1 MSSPQPSKVNRSRR
15 NCVEQ
20 AWSYFDT
27 AFSTTSGLKVLL
39 CDDATRSILSVAYSQ
54 HQLLQHNIVLVD
66 MLANRDRYPMKHF
79 ACVIICRPSAASLAS
94 IYQELAEGNFSSY
107 DIFFTYMLDA
117 ALVQS
122 LANADVIN
130 LVAHVGEVYVDSV
143 PITEWVCIT
152 QLKPF
157 TLSKAPAPLMNP
169 ITYSQWDPK
178 SVERMAEGII
188 SMLLS
193 TNRRPVIR
201 YRGGSKVCE
210 KLATE
215 VAARMKNVHAT
226 FPDLRA
232 TESVLI
238 ILDRR
243 DDPITPLLMPWT
255 YEAMIHEL
263 IGFQRGNEVVID
275 DPDAKPEERVQ
286 VLTPQTDTFYG
297 QHRYDD
303 WGQVCVA
310 VSEMVKAYKE
320 MNNFDRNTV
329 SLDEIKNFMSRF
341 PEARKQSAQVTRHC
355 AITSELVAEIN
366 GRNLT
371 RLSMLE
377 QDIISNNNITEH
389 SRLVLEVVQDP
400 KTDVDDALRI
410 VMLYQLHYEKVAG
423 NIITQLKQEL
433 MQRQCPQEKVQ
444 LIDRLIEYAGQE
456 QRRHE
461 IFKTSTGHMF
471 KAVAK
476 AVGQFGKDVQNVLT
490 QHVPLI
496 KKLINRAYNGTLSV
510 DNYAVQEVAGCPV
523 SAAQAPF
530 VRGKDIVLVYV
541 GGITY
546 SEAML
551 ISQINDGNVDNN
563 QEALMN
569 LGKQVTRGLSSGGGG
584 GAAGPSTEPY
594 TAKIE
599 ARVSLVTT
607 SMVNSKDFINSLPS

>member
-1 MSSPQPSKVNRSRR
+1 MQPVSKTNRNRR

-20 AWSYFDT
+20 AWNYFNT

-39 CDDATRSILSVAYSQ
+39 CDDATRGILSVSYFQ
-54 HQLLQHNIVLVD
+54 HQLLQYNIVLVD
-66 MLANRDRYPMKHF
+66 MLANPDRYPMKHF
-79 ACVIICRPSAASLAS
+79 SCVIVCRPTAASLAS
-94 IYQELAEGNFSSY
+94 VYQELAEGNFSSY

-130 LVAHVGEVYVDSV
+130 LVAHVGEIYVDSI
-143 PITEWVCIT
+143 PLTEWVCIT
-152 QLKPF
+152 QLKPSP
-157 TLSKAPAPLMNP
+157 LSKAPTPFMNP
-169 ITYSQWDPK
+169 MTYSQWDPK
-178 SVERMAEGII
+178 SLERMSEGVI

-226 FPDLRA
+226 FPDLKA

-238 ILDRR
+238 ILDRK
-243 DDPITPLLMPWT
+243 DDPVTPLLMPWT

-275 DPDAKPEERVQ
+275 DPEAKPEDRVQ
-286 VLTPQTDTFYG
+286 VLTPHTDTFYG

-329 SLDEIKNFMSRF
+329 SLDEIKSFMSRF

-355 AITSELVAEIN
+355 AIASELVAEIN

-371 RLSMLE
+371 RLSVLE

-389 SRLVLEVVQDP
+389 NRLVLEVVQDP
-400 KTDVDDALRI
+400 KTDFDDALRI
-410 VMLYQLHYEKVAG
+410 VMLYQLHYERVAG
-423 NIITQLKQEL
+423 NIIPQLKQEL
-433 MQRQCPQEKVQ
+433 MQRQCPQDKVQ

-461 IFKTSTGHMF
+461 IFKTSTGRMF

-490 QHVPLI
+490 QHVPLL

-510 DNYAVQEVAGCPV
+510 DNYPVQEVAGCPV
-523 SAAQAPF
+523 PTAQTPF
-530 VRGKDIVLVYV
+530 VRGKDIMLVYV

-546 SEAML
+546 SETML
-551 ISQINDGNVDNN
+551 LHQINEGNVDNN

-569 LGKQVTRGLSSGGGG
+569 LGKQVTRGLGSGGV
-584 GAAGPSTEPY
+584 AAGPSTEPY

-599 ARVSLVTT
+599 AHVSLVTT
-607 SMVNSKDFINSLPS
+607 SVLNSKDFIRSLPT

>member
-1 MSSPQPSKVNRSRR
+1 MAAVPTASKTSRGRR
-15 NCVEQ
+15 NCLEQ
-20 AWSYFDT
+20 AWGYYNT

-39 CDDATRSILSVAYSQ
+39 CDDATRGILSVAYSQ

-66 MLANRDRYPMKHF
+66 MLANRERYPMKHF
-79 ACVIICRPSAASLAS
+79 SCVIVCRPSASSLTAV
-94 IYQELAEGNFSSY
+94 YQELAEGNFASY
-107 DIFFTYMLDA
+107 DIYFTYMLDA
-117 ALVQS
+117 NLVQS
-122 LANADVIN
+122 LANADLLN
-130 LVAHVGEVYVDSV
+130 LVSHVGELYVDSV
-143 PITEWVCIT
+143 PVTEWVCLT
-152 QLKPF
+152 QLKP
-157 TLSKAPAPLMNP
+157 APLTKGPSPVTNP
-169 ITYSQWDPK
+169 ITYSQWDPR
-178 SVERMAEGII
+178 SLERMSEGII

-201 YRGGSKVCE
+201 YREGSKVAE
-210 KLATE
+210 KLAAE

-226 FPDLRA
+226 FPDLKA
-232 TESVLI
+232 TESVLVI
-238 ILDRR
+238 VDRK
-243 DDPITPLLMPWT
+243 DDPVTPLLMPWT

-275 DPDAKPEERVQ
+275 DPDAKPEDRVH
-286 VLTPQTDTFYG
+286 VVTPQTDAFFG

-329 SLDEIKNFMSRF
+329 SLDEIKNFMNRF

-371 RLSMLE
+371 RLSVLE
-377 QDIISNNNITEH
+377 QDIISNHNVTEH

-444 LIDRLIEYAGQE
+444 LIDRLIEYAGQD

-461 IFKTSTGHMF
+461 IFRTSTGHMF

-496 KKLINRAYNGTLSV
+496 KKLINRAYNGTLSAES
-510 DNYAVQEVAGCPV
+510 YPVQEVAGCPIP
-523 SAAQAPF
+523 SGQAPF
-530 VRGKDIVLVYV
+530 VRAKDIVVVYV
-541 GGITY
+541 GGYTF
-546 SEAML
+546 SEAL
-551 ISQINDGNVDNN
+551 LLAQINEGNVDNN
-563 QEALMN
+563 QETLMN
-569 LGKQVTRGLSSGGGG
+569 FGKQVSRKL
-584 GAAGPSTEPY
+584 GADGVTGPSTDPY

-599 ARVSLVTT
+599 AHVSLVTT
-607 SMVNSKDFINSLPS
+607 SMLNSKDFIHSLPS

>member
-1 MSSPQPSKVNRSRR
+1 MSTASSSKASRRRR

-20 AWSYFDT
+20 AWSYLNT
-27 AFSTTSGLKVLL
+27 AFSTTAGLKVLL
-39 CDDATRSILSVAYSQ
+39 CDDAVRDILSVAYSQ
-54 HQLLQHNIVLVD
+54 HQLLQHNVVLVD
-66 MLANRDRYPMKHF
+66 MLANQERYPMKHF
-79 ACVIICRPSAASLAS
+79 SCVILCRPSAASLAS
-94 IYQELAEGNFSSY
+94 VYQELAEGNFASY
-107 DIFFTYMLDA
+107 DIYFTDMLDS

-122 LANADVIN
+122 LASADVLN
-130 LVAHVGEVYVDSV
+130 LVSSVGELYISSV
-143 PITEWVCIT
+143 PVTEWVCLM
-152 QLKPF
+152 QLK
-157 TLSKAPAPLMNP
+157 SSPLTKGTSLVMNP

-178 SVERMAEGII
+178 SLERMSEGII

-193 TNRRPVIR
+193 SNRRPVIR
-201 YRGGSKVCE
+201 YRGGSKVSE

-215 VAARMKNVHAT
+215 VAARMRKVHAT
-226 FPDLRA
+226 FPDLKA
-232 TESVLI
+232 TESVLVI
-238 ILDRR
+238 VDRK

-275 DPDAKPEERVQ
+275 DPDAKPEDRVHI
-286 VLTPQTDTFYG
+286 VTPQTDTFFG

-320 MNNFDRNTV
+320 MNKFDRNTV
-329 SLDEIKNFMSRF
+329 SLDEIKNFMNRF
-341 PEARKQSAQVTRHC
+341 PEARKQSVQVTRHC

-371 RLSMLE
+371 RLSVLE
-377 QDIISNNNITEH
+377 QDIVLNNNVTEH

-410 VMLYQLHYEKVAG
+410 VMLYQLRYEKAAG
-423 NIITQLKQEL
+423 NVITQLKQEL
-433 MQRQCPQEKVQ
+433 MQRQCPPEKVR
-444 LIDRLIEYAGQE
+444 LIDSLIEYAGQD
-456 QRRHE
+456 QRCHE
-461 IFKTSTGHMF
+461 IFRSSTGHMF

-496 KKLINRAYNGTLSV
+496 KKLINRVYNGTLSA
-510 DNYAVQEVAGCPV
+510 DKYPVQEVPGCPIP
-523 SAAQAPF
+523 AGQEPF
-530 VRGKDIVLVYV
+530 VRGKDIIVVYV
-541 GGITY
+541 GGYTF

-551 ISQINDGNVDNN
+551 LAQINEGNVDNN

-569 LGKQVTRGLSSGGGG
+569 FGKHVSRKLGTDSVTGTS
-584 GAAGPSTEPY
+584 AEPY

-599 ARVSLVTT
+599 AHISLLTT
-607 SMVNSKDFINSLPS
+607 SMLNSRYFINSLPS